1 MVRAALLAAG
11 GLCIA
16 AAAAVGHAS
25 VPPPAA
31 TLTARLSP
39 TAVTAKPSAVRTG
52 AKGRF
57 SASFWR
63 LGAGRQSARFRLTT
77 ARLTGPAVTVHIH
90 TGAPR
95 RRGPVLVTICNSGR
109 CRLGGGRLL
118 ILNHSTIDS
127 WIETMT
133 LLGGY
138 VDVHTKRNPR
148 GELRGQIE
156 ITP

>member
-1 MVRAALLAAG
+1 M
-11 GLCIA
+11 
-16 AAAAVGHAS
+16 
-25 VPPPAA
+25 
-31 TLTARLSP
+31 
-39 TAVTAKPSAVRTG
+39 
-52 AKGRF
+52 
-57 SASFWR
+57 
-63 LGAGRQSARFRLTT
+63 
-77 ARLTGPAVTVHIH
+77 
-90 TGAPR
+90 
-95 RRGPVLVTICNSGR
+95 TICNSGR

-127 WIETMT
+127 WIETIT